1 MNVFFVGA
9 YIHYQRMAKNWT
21 LEGLCRGLCAVSYLS
36 RIEQGKADAAP
47 ELLRQLL
54 ARLNCPWYDA
64 PDTLTQG
71 AALLEAG
78 YEAVFSGNEEAQKE
92 CGEKL
97 QEYWEVLTNSP
108 LLLDC
113 YILQPWFLPDEPP
126 DNQFLETLVPVM
138 DVRQKCLYLLLQRR
152 EEEALSLHECAL
164 CYLCAGNAACFRGNY
179 PTAIHYLQKGYD
191 LAAVEGFVHLM
202 LSCKTFLGNCYLN
215 LHEFTLCKI
224 HYKVAERLAKILKD
238 ETTTVTLRY
247 NLAATALEIG
257 QDQEAYDVLRTL
269 PKDSVNTLHK
279 LAVACEKL
287 GYREEALEAL
297 AQAERILDNKA
308 ADRLLFQQMCELVRY
323 RLEHPGYLRE
333 NDYGEL
339 LLRLFDGLRDGLP
352 SGFAEFHL
360 PWMLEWLR
368 AHRQYKQ
375 VSELLLEFPK
385 YSYLFG
391 S

>member
-97 QEYWEVLTNSP
+97 QECWEVLTNSP

-113 YILQPWFLPDEPP
+113 HILQPWFLPDVPP

-179 PTAIHYLQKGYD
+179 PIAIHYLQKGYD

-279 LAVACEKL
+279 LAVACENL
-287 GYREEALEAL
+287 GRREEALEAL
-297 AQAERILDNKA
+297 AQAEHILENKA
-308 ADRLLFQQMCELVRY
+308 ADRLFQQMCQLVRY
-323 RLEHPGYLRE
+323 RLEHPGYLRD